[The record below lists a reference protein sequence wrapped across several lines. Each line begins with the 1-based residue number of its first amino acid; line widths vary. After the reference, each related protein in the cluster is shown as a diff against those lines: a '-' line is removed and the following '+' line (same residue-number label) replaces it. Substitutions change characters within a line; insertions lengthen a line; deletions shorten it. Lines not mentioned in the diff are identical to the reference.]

1 MRSNLI
7 NQKENAYAVSVTSP
21 KTSTSQF
28 RMHKTDIRRKKIAAA
43 DGMANTRHGLV
54 EA

>member
-21 KTSTSQF
+21 RTNTSQL
-28 RMHKTDIRRKKIAAA
+28 RMHKTDIRRTKIAAA
-43 DGMANTRHGLV
+43 DGLANARHGLV
-54 EA
+54 ET